1 MFLMIDNYDSFVHNL
16 VCYFQSHGE
25 TMELVRNDKIT
36 PERVN
41 KLLEQGVLEGLIL
54 SPGPK
59 SPQDCGSCK
68 EILMQVSGKI
78 PVLGVCL
85 GHQIIG
91 HVFGAEVKK
100 GIRPMHGKISKIFH
114 NGKYLFHNLPQS
126 YFVTRY
132 HSLILSSEN
141 FPDNLEID
149 ALSED
154 GVIMGIHHK
163 VYPIYGVQFHPE
175 AVLTEYGYELLGNF
189 IQLCKGWNRNNE
201 NKNR

>member
-1 MFLMIDNYDSFVHNL
+1 MAPPMIQLYHNSKVHSN
-16 VCYFQSHGE
+16 
-25 TMELVRNDKIT
+25 R
-36 PERVN
+36 
-41 KLLEQGVLEGLIL
+41 L
-54 SPGPK
+54 SIK
-59 SPQDCGSCK
+59 
-68 EILMQVSGKI
+68 VS
-78 PVLGVCL
+78 
-85 GHQIIG
+85 
-91 HVFGAEVKK
+91 
-100 GIRPMHGKISKIFH
+100 
-114 NGKYLFHNLPQS
+114 Y
-126 YFVTRY
+126 TRY